1 VLRGEVCVSLLLFDA
16 CWSDSY
22 ELGGDDISGPVIA
35 SLVPV
40 LAEEMTRASNLT
52 VSADD
57 DKLVLLRRDEEP
69 PPRPVLSPLGVV
81 VWSQSRM
88 PLGLEIDTFEDGKL
102 ARSQRVEVHASVPTD
117 AFLDWFSPGTFV
129 ELEESE
135 ELALPAFE
143 RQQAGV
149 TVQAPVDPRAT
160 PTTKTVSYEEIKL
173 PSPIGHLVDGLL
185 IPGHVL
191 ERMEALDAPPS
202 IRPGGTRFSVGE
214 EAFTVETATGTVVLG
229 SEVAAHVAGRTT
241 FAAKQHVA
249 DRFVAVV
256 SG

>member
-1 VLRGEVCVSLLLFDA
+1 VCHSQLLFDPG
-16 CWSDSY
+16 WRDTIQ
-22 ELGGDDISGPVIA
+22 LGGEDISGPVIA
-35 SLVPV
+35 SLVSV
-40 LAEEMTRASNLT
+40 LADEMTRASNLT

-81 VWSQSRM
+81 TWSQNRM
-88 PLGLEIDTFEDGKL
+88 PLGLAIDTFEDGKL
-102 ARSQRVEVHASVPTD
+102 AKAQRVDVHASVSTD

-149 TVQAPVDPRAT
+149 TVKPPVDPRAT
-160 PTTKTVSYEEIKL
+160 PTTVPVSYEEIRL
-173 PSPIGHLVDGLL
+173 PSPIRHIVDGLV

-191 ERMEALDAPPS
+191 ERMEAMDAPPT
-202 IRPGGTRFSVGE
+202 IRPGPTRFTVGE
-214 EAFTVETATGTVVLG
+214 EAFSVETATGTVVLAG
-229 SEVAAHVAGRTT
+229 EVAAHVAGRTT
-241 FAAKQHVA
+241 LAAKQHVA
-249 DRFVAVV
+249 DRLVAVV